1 MQVRTAAHNGDFS
14 DILEEDVEVA
24 LKEAAEVSMG
34 TEIAEEDIDNI
45 KQLCDQVINIAQYRA
60 SLFEYLRHRMNAIAP
75 NLTVMV
81 GELVGARLIAHAGS
95 LLNLAKQPAST
106 VQILGAEKALFRA
119 LKTKCFPADDH
130 EILTAEGF
138 MNLAAVEKHF
148 VSHSTLAIAC
158 YVKGGLE
165 YHSIARDRVV
175 VGHGDHDLVRFEAT
189 VRDVGGKSGSV
200 RACSNAVSLLATDNH
215 AMWVRMGRTVANR
228 CWPAFRGASQALS
241 APDFRLIDAAD
252 VAAASS
258 HDPTTVVQMTA
269 QFERGLNTADPSPA
283 AFEPAA
289 ALSLVTEDHV
299 MAFLTLYGYWL
310 GDGWLDGTKASVAL
324 GPVKERDFP
333 YLDALFARL
342 PLPRLSSA
350 TRGARGYWRAD
361 AVNGNGQLQYHIVDP
376 NWWQLFGGQYGHKY
390 AGKFAADA
398 ALAAATAEGRAVPTG
413 RPGRQTAPAPLTRR
427 FGTSALRLLDQALGR
442 VREPIEP
449 ILPPDLCRVRQSFP
463 EPVSTADDLRRIA
476 IMLAEQ
482 LCEKLRRRD
491 QGASRL
497 DLVFSRVV
505 RMAAGRHVVL
515 LNSDTLVAPGWLHTL
530 RAAACSAPDIG
541 TATPLSNEASI
552 FSYPDAAGGNP
563 APDAEGTRVLASLAA
578 EVNSYRVVD
587 VPTAHGFCM
596 FIRRD
601 CLDATGLLDD
611 ISFAQGYGEE
621 NDFCE
626 RAASLGFR
634 HVAVPSVYVAHV
646 GGVSFGS
653 ARTQLLRRNLALLH
667 RRYPSYAA
675 RVADF
680 MTADLLAPAR
690 RRLDAARWS
699 RRIQGNDAQRNTVL
713 LVTHGGG
720 GGTTR
725 VVGERASAL
734 QAQGLR
740 PVVLRAV
747 EGRCEVGDAEG
758 GYPNLVYALPAEIG
772 PLRRLLAAD
781 RPVSAELHHLLGHD
795 HSVLRLFAALR
806 IPYDVWVHDYS
817 WFCARMSF
825 VTGEGRFCGEAPA
838 SLCDPCIARWGRGI
852 DDPVAPSALRTRSA
866 ADMRRARAVVVPSA
880 DVARRIARHAPGV
893 VPQIVPWERA
903 PLPRPPSVLR
913 SEGVRRVAV
922 VGAIGLEKGFDTLLG
937 CARDAV
943 ARALPLEFVV
953 IGYTVDDASLLQTG
967 RVFVTGEFSRGEA
980 EALIRVQSAQLG
992 FLPSVWPETWCY
1004 ALTDIWSAGLS
1015 AAVFDIGTPAGR
1027 VRESGAGWVLPLGL
1041 PASRINDVLLSL
1053 R

>member
-1 MQVRTAAHNGDFS
+1 MVTS
-14 DILEEDVEVA
+14 
-24 LKEAAEVSMG
+24 S
-34 TEIAEEDIDNI
+34 
-45 KQLCDQVINIAQYRA
+45 YRA
-60 SLFEYLRHRMNAIAP
+60 DERPRAHR
-75 NLTVMV
+75 
-81 GELVGARLIAHAGS
+81 
-95 LLNLAKQPAST
+95 
-106 VQILGAEKALFRA
+106 VQ
-119 LKTKCFPADDH
+119 
-130 EILTAEGF
+130 
-138 MNLAAVEKHF
+138 
-148 VSHSTLAIAC
+148 
-158 YVKGGLE
+158 
-165 YHSIARDRVV
+165 
-175 VGHGDHDLVRFEAT
+175 
-189 VRDVGGKSGSV
+189 
-200 RACSNAVSLLATDNH
+200 
-215 AMWVRMGRTVANR
+215 
-228 CWPAFRGASQALS
+228 
-241 APDFRLIDAAD
+241 DA
-252 VAAASS
+252 
-258 HDPTTVVQMTA
+258 
-269 QFERGLNTADPSPA
+269 
-283 AFEPAA
+283 
-289 ALSLVTEDHV
+289 
-299 MAFLTLYGYWL
+299 
-310 GDGWLDGTKASVAL
+310 
-324 GPVKERDFP
+324 ERDFADTHAEARRAWSKGEALAASGDHEGGLAWLGRAHRIAP
-333 YLDALFARL
+333 TDQNLSFSLACLRLTSGDADGASRLFAQMARFDVRECWTGL
-342 PLPRLSSA
+342 ALASLQLGQVAKAVEAVRRGLSA
-350 TRGARGYWRAD
+350 HA
-361 AVNGNGQLQYHIVDP
+361 L
-376 NWWQLFGGQYGHKY
+376 
-390 AGKFAADA
+390 DA
-398 ALAAATAEGRAVPTG
+398 ALASVAARAVREAGLAGWCGVQQDGVLLTG
-413 RPGRQTAPAPLTRR
+413 SDRPPLV
-427 FGTSALRLLDQALGR
+427 LLDGEPMAVHPASGGRTRLPAAWRLAGR
-442 VREPIEP
+442 VDASLDGVALLGSPVELSAITRVEGFVERASGGVSGWAWHPAS
-449 ILPPDLCRVRQSFP
+449 PDLDP
-463 EPVSTADDLRRIA
+463 DLRVATRSHAQDCWDTRCITATSMLSEVEGTMPLARPRAFFVPSGPEDDVQVTDASGRHVLGSPLVGERVAASASHAGMCQATVDPDLPVDVVIPVHRGLRTTRACLDSVIATVEPPHRIVVVDDA
-476 IMLAEQ
+476 SPDPALVAALDGLASSGTIVLIRPE
-482 LCEKLRRRD
+482 RHHPV
-491 QGASRL
+491 GFPAAANAGM
-497 DLVFSRVV
+497 